1 MYVLEQPRL
10 LAAPAAFRRFEWVA
24 NRTYHTWLGFF
35 TNLPTTLVL
44 HRSSE
49 FIECIRIYS
58 GLWMPFLDDAPWPWV
73 TKTNNMFLC
82 FSNMK
87 EILHLH
93 LGALRKSEKEKRT
106 KLTTTRS
113 WTILCPLCK
122 CKNIDQLVLQTPSFP
137 WVTLKLA
144 KESTLTPK
152 ANNALL
158 EHLVWKLHRFPSWSN
173 VQIHI
178 CFYPELVHT
187 MFTSPFILRVYPV
200 GFARSLLN
208 LYEKHV
214 GAKPGRTS
222 RNWRVGPTL

>member
-1 MYVLEQPRL
+1 MLHDHGSPK
-10 LAAPAAFRRFEWVA
+10 
-24 NRTYHTWLGFF
+24 
-35 TNLPTTLVL
+35 PTT
-44 HRSSE
+44 
-49 FIECIRIYS
+49 
-58 GLWMPFLDDAPWPWV
+58 
-73 TKTNNMFLC
+73 C

-87 EILHLH
+87 KILHLH
-93 LGALRKSEKEKRT
+93 LGALRKSEKEKGT

-144 KESTLTPK
+144 KESMLTPK

-222 RNWRVGPTL
+222 RNWRVGPTLWTILNDSLWVMFGKMLRFWILWSTYSTVSLWGGTATIGYKYVQELVL